1 MSKCCLQEQKCG
13 RNIRHPRPNFKGS
26 KQKKARKTCALDVPH
41 LFEIFFFFNVGSFDL
56 RSRERFSDYF
66 FFNTVFSQLMK
77 LRWHSLYQGTF
88 LLNII
93 RAKGVILIRN
103 TGLVRLI

>member
-1 MSKCCLQEQKCG
+1 MRDFQT
-13 RNIRHPRPNFKGS
+13 I
-26 KQKKARKTCALDVPH
+26 
-41 LFEIFFFFNVGSFDL
+41 
-56 RSRERFSDYF
+56 F

>member
-1 MSKCCLQEQKCG
+1 MFLVYLRS
-13 RNIRHPRPNFKGS
+13 
-26 KQKKARKTCALDVPH
+26 
-41 LFEIFFFFNVGSFDL
+41 FFFTVGSFDL
-56 RSRERFSDYF
+56 RSRERFSDLFF